1 MKITS
6 KVYNYSN
13 FNSSFW
19 GEASEQLITTTKWNQ
34 PHCTKANRGWQCF
47 DQVLRH
53 FYLDLT
59 ACFFFFKNSGTIF
72 VTVAS
77 KIEIISTCGDDFED
91 SSDESSLQTA
101 IMHFVIIAVYVDVL
115 YIQNI
120 NTVVF
125 LVSTPLVFGDVFTPS
140 SIGTT
145 LYFDN
150 FSYFYFGS
158 SLIEEFFKLIYP
170 KKNSCYKIRSE
181 RFVANGPFSQFWR
194 TFKFAELNLIEE
206 NEFEKN

>member
-1 MKITS
+1 MFFHFSGKIS
-6 KVYNYSN
+6 VINGRFKS
-13 FNSSFW
+13 
-19 GEASEQLITTTKWNQ
+19 Q
-34 PHCTKANRGWQCF
+34 
-47 DQVLRH
+47 
-53 FYLDLT
+53 DL
-59 ACFFFFKNSGTIF
+59 
-72 VTVAS
+72 
-77 KIEIISTCGDDFED
+77 
-91 SSDESSLQTA
+91 SDESFLQTG

-158 SLIEEFFKLIYP
+158 SLIEEFQ
-170 KKNSCYKIRSE
+170 S
-181 RFVANGPFSQFWR
+181 
-194 TFKFAELNLIEE
+194 
-206 NEFEKN
+206 

>member
-1 MKITS
+1 M
-6 KVYNYSN
+6 
-13 FNSSFW
+13 
-19 GEASEQLITTTKWNQ
+19 
-34 PHCTKANRGWQCF
+34 
-47 DQVLRH
+47 
-53 FYLDLT
+53 
-59 ACFFFFKNSGTIF
+59 
-72 VTVAS
+72 
-77 KIEIISTCGDDFED
+77 ISTCGDDFED

-170 KKNSCYKIRSE
+170 KKILVTK
-181 RFVANGPFSQFWR
+181 FAANGSWR
-194 TFKFAELNLIEE
+194 TVRFATLANV
-206 NEFEKN
+206 

>member
-1 MKITS
+1 
-6 KVYNYSN
+6 
-13 FNSSFW
+13 
-19 GEASEQLITTTKWNQ
+19 
-34 PHCTKANRGWQCF
+34 
-47 DQVLRH
+47 
-53 FYLDLT
+53 
-59 ACFFFFKNSGTIF
+59 
-72 VTVAS
+72 
-77 KIEIISTCGDDFED
+77 
-91 SSDESSLQTA
+91 
-101 IMHFVIIAVYVDVL
+101 MHFVIIAVYVDVL

-170 KKNSCYKIRSE
+170 KKNSSYKIRSE
-181 RFVANGPFSQFWR
+181 RFVANGPFSQ
-194 TFKFAELNLIEE
+194 L
-206 NEFEKN
+206 